1 VDELLTLEPGDRLV
15 VVGVGS
21 DLRGDDAAGVLIARR
36 LAEQE
41 SDRLRV
47 VEGGTA
53 PENYTSVVK
62 AFDPDHVLLVD
73 AVEFGG
79 DPGEFK
85 PVDPEALA
93 QTSFSS
99 HAYPLT
105 LLTDYLERETGATI
119 TMLGI
124 QPASIDESED
134 LSPAVETAI
143 VRVVEEIATALSRSE
158 RS

>member
-1 VDELLTLEPGDRLV
+1 VDELLTLDPGDRLV

-21 DLRGDDAAGVLIARR
+21 DLRGDDAAGIVVARR
-36 LAEQE
+36 LADEE

-47 VEGGTA
+47 IEGGTA

-62 AFDPDHVLLVD
+62 DFDPDQVLLVD

-79 DPGEFK
+79 DPGDVK
-85 PVDPEALA
+85 PVDPGALA

-105 LLTDYLERETGATI
+105 MLTDYLERETGATI
-119 TMLGI
+119 TLLGI
-124 QPASIDESED
+124 QPASIDEGED
-134 LSPAVETAI
+134 LSRAVESGI
-143 VRVVEEIATALSRSE
+143 ERVAGEIATALARSE
-158 RS
+158 PS

>member
-1 VDELLTLEPGDRLV
+1 MDELLTLDPGDRLV

-21 DLRGDDAAGVLIARR
+21 DLRGDDAAGVLVARR

-62 AFDPDHVLLVD
+62 SFDPDHVLLVD

-79 DPGEFK
+79 DPGEYK
-85 PVDPEALA
+85 PVDPEDLA

-124 QPASIDESED
+124 QPSSIDESED

-143 VRVVEEIATALSRSE
+143 ERVVGEIATALSRSD

>member
-1 VDELLTLEPGDRLV
+1 MDEHLSLAPGDRLV

-21 DLRGDDAAGVLIARR
+21 DLRGDDAAGVEVARR
-36 LAEQE
+36 LADVE

-62 AFDPDHVLLVD
+62 AFEPDHVLLID

-79 DPGEFK
+79 EPGETK
-85 PVDPEALA
+85 PVDPAALA

-119 TMLGI
+119 SLIGI
-124 QPASIDESED
+124 QPAAVDQSEGI
-134 LSPAVETAI
+134 SSAVEAAI
-143 VRVVEEIATALSRSE
+143 DRLVEVVERALSESTP
-158 RS
+158 S

>member
-1 VDELLTLEPGDRLV
+1 MDELLTLDPGDRLV

-21 DLRGDDAAGVLIARR
+21 DLRGDDAAGVLVARR
-36 LAEQE
+36 LSDVA
-41 SDRLRV
+41 SDRLHV
-47 VEGGTA
+47 IEGGTA

-62 AFDPDHVLLVD
+62 AFEPDQVLLVD

-79 DPGEFK
+79 DPGDVK

-105 LLTDYLERETGATI
+105 MLTDYLERETGATI
-119 TMLGI
+119 TLLGI
-124 QPASIDESED
+124 QPASIDEGEE
-134 LSPAVETAI
+134 LSDAVENGI
-143 VRVVEEIATALSRSE
+143 ERVGDEIATALSRS
-158 RS
+158 SPS

>member
-1 VDELLTLEPGDRLV
+1 MDELLTLEPGDRLV

-21 DLRGDDAAGVLIARR
+21 DLRGDDAAGVLVARR

-41 SDRLRV
+41 SDRLHV

-53 PENYTSVVK
+53 PENYTAVVK
-62 AFDPDHVLLVD
+62 SFDPDHVLLVD

-79 DPGEFK
+79 DPGEVK
-85 PVDPEALA
+85 PVDPAELA

-124 QPASIDESED
+124 QPASINESED

-143 VRVVEEIATALSRSE
+143 ERVVEEIATALSRSTP
-158 RS
+158 S

>member
-21 DLRGDDAAGVLIARR
+21 DLRGDDAAGVLVARR

-62 AFDPDHVLLVD
+62 SFDPDHVLLVD

-85 PVDPEALA
+85 SVDPEDLA

-119 TMLGI
+119 TLLGI
-124 QPASIDESED
+124 QPASIDEPET
-134 LSPAVETAI
+134 LSPAVEDGIEA
-143 VRVVEEIATALSRSE
+143 VVDEIAMALARSE
-158 RS
+158 SS